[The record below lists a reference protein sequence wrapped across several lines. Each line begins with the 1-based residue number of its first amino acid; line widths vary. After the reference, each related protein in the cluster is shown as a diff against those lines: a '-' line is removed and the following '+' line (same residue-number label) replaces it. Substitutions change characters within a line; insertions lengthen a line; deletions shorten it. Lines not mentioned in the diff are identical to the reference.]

1 MWEDDR
7 VCRNIKCFPFTRPR
21 HVAVVLIGPHCCSA
35 VSRVKNVGVSEEV
48 CAVIVNQRKLNY
60 THRVTLARTHP
71 GNQVK
76 SEESETQRVHPSDK
90 LLLFLSDLR
99 DYKKLKGYKIRIPLF
114 PSKDSV
120 IESLCHPIY
129 GLYAFNMNR
138 HFNSIQLIYDL
149 NSTTLQP
156 MALYNNI

>member
-71 GNQVK
+71 GTK
-76 SEESETQRVHPSDK
+76 SRVRKSETQRVHPSDK
-90 LLLFLSDLR
+90 LLFLSDQG

-114 PSKDSV
+114 SIDS
-120 IESLCHPIY
+120 IIASLCHPIY
-129 GLYAFNMNR
+129 GLYALHMNG
-138 HFNSIQLIYDL
+138 HSNSIQ
-149 NSTTLQP
+149 
-156 MALYNNI
+156 